1 MSYSIVDFP
10 EDNQLFGPFKAN
22 SAKMAAHYA
31 FDYLSNIS
39 KLKSQFGVYIV
50 FTIIDHKTNEDY
62 DFIGSRVKLEN
73 PVFRNENGVNKVYYY
88 KNVIGKYSSE
98 LKKIKF

>member
-10 EDNQLFGPFKAN
+10 EDNQFFGPFHADSPK
-22 SAKMAAHYA
+22 KAAHYA

-50 FTIIDHKTNEDY
+50 FTIIDHKTEKEY

-73 PVFRNENGVNKVYYY
+73 PVIRSENGVKKVYYY

-98 LKKIKF
+98 LNKIKF